1 MLQKICNAFEN
12 CFALHFQSGALKSSM
27 EGKKIESAFFVR
39 KVLHIHNRA
48 SRPVVENVILQ
59 SFLTKNTMFVF
70 TCVIVILRMAY
81 LQYLPQQRPK

>member
-39 KVLHIHNRA
+39 KVLHIHNRVE
-48 SRPVVENVILQ
+48 PVVENVILQ